1 MFKSTGG
8 VTLPSHSFTMP
19 PSKLR
24 MLHYTMPPSK
34 LRMLRYTMPPFK
46 LRMLRYTLHSAEV
59 HASWALYPDSIS
71 LDPSSNQDEEWEVV
85 ASDSGDAAGICMKVQ
100 TYETNHGT

>member
-8 VTLPSHSFTMP
+8 VTLPSHSFTM
-19 PSKLR
+19 L
-24 MLHYTMPPSK
+24 PSK
-34 LRMLRYTMPPFK
+34 LRMLRYTLLPSK
-46 LRMLRYTLHSAEV
+46 LCMLHYTLHSAEV

-85 ASDSGDAAGICMKVQ
+85 ASAADAAGMCMKMQ
-100 TYETNHGT
+100 TCETNHGT